1 MMKNL
6 KNILSCFL
14 LFITVTACTSQPAV
28 TSNEWD
34 KLDKIIAEIKLPSIS
49 STEFKLTDFGSTEEL
64 KSNIKPYLDKAIDK
78 CSSMG
83 GGKIIIPKGEYFSK
97 GPIHLKSNI
106 NLHFEDGVVIKFSN
120 NPDDYLPVVFTRW
133 EGVECYNYSPLI
145 YAYEQEN
152 IAITGNAVLDG
163 QADNNN
169 WWPWKGKTEYGFKKG
184 MPSQLDD
191 YARPRLLK
199 LDEDQVDVS
208 KRIFGEGY
216 YLRPNFL
223 QLYKCK
229 NILLSDIKLT
239 NSPMWVIHPVLC
251 ENVTIRNVKTVSHG
265 PNSDGCDPESS
276 RNVLIEDC
284 YFDNGDDCIAIK
296 SGRNFDGRR
305 IAVPS
310 ENIVI
315 RNCVMKDGHGGVV
328 IGSEVSGGCRNVF
341 AENCKMDSPNLD
353 RMLRI
358 KSNTLRGGFVENIFV
373 RNIEVGTVSN
383 AIFLIELL
391 YEMKT
396 NEQGKFPPIVRN
408 IHVEN
413 VISQKSE
420 YALQLIGIDNPPIE
434 EIYISDCEFN
444 NVEKG
449 NFIQN
454 VKSITLHNV
463 KVNGELIKEIK

>member
-1 MMKNL
+1 MTL
-6 KNILSCFL
+6 IKNIFSALLVFFAFLSCSDEP
-14 LFITVTACTSQPAV
+14 ITKN
-28 TSNEWD
+28 NEWD
-34 KLDKIIAEIKLPSIS
+34 QVDKIISEIKLPIIPSKQFSLVDFS
-49 STEFKLTDFGSTEEL
+49 SLEAL
-64 KSNIKPYLDKAIDK
+64 KQNIRPYLNKAIEDISK
-78 CSSMG
+78 DG

-106 NLHFEDGVVIKFSN
+106 HLHFEDGVVIKFSN
-120 NPDDYLPVVFTRW
+120 NPKDYLPVVFTRW

-145 YAYEQEN
+145 YAYDQEN

-163 QADNNN
+163 QADNEH

-184 MPSQLDD
+184 MPSQLDE

-199 LDEDQVDVS
+199 LDEEQVDVS

-251 ENVTIRNVKTVSHG
+251 ENVTIRNVKSISHG
-265 PNSDGCDPESS
+265 PNSDGCNPESS

-305 IAVPS
+305 IATPS

-341 AENCKMDSPNLD
+341 AEKCKMDSPNLD

-358 KSNTLRGGFVENIFV
+358 KSNSLRGGFVENIFV
-373 RNIEVGTVSN
+373 RDIEVGTVSN

-391 YEMKT
+391 YEMKEGEKG
-396 NEQGKFPPIVRN
+396 NFPPTVRN

-413 VISQKSE
+413 VKSNKSE
-420 YALQLIGIDNPPIE
+420 YGLQLIGIDNPPIE
-434 EIYISDCEFN
+434 EIYISNCEFN

-449 NFIQN
+449 NILQN
-454 VKSITLHNV
+454 VKSITLNNV
-463 KVNGELIKEIK
+463 KINGEVIKAIK

>member
-1 MMKNL
+1 M
-6 KNILSCFL
+6 NILKKIL
-14 LFITVTACTSQPAV
+14 LSLIIFFAAAFCNDQSI
-28 TSNEWD
+28 NRNDEW
-34 KLDKIIAEIKLPSIS
+34 KNLDKILTQIKLPQIPSAQ
-49 STEFKLTDFGSTEEL
+49 FKLTDFGPLDEIKT
-64 KSNIKPYLDKAIDK
+64 NIKPFIDEAVK
-78 CSSMG
+78 QCSSVG
-83 GGKIIIPKGEYFSK
+83 GGKIIVPKGEYFSK

-106 NLHFEDGVVIKFSN
+106 HLHFEDGVIIRFSN
-120 NPDDYLPVVFTRW
+120 NPSDYLPVVFTRW
-133 EGVECYNYSPLI
+133 EGVECYNYSSLI

-152 IAITGNAVLDG
+152 IAITGNAILDG
-163 QADNNN
+163 QADNQN
-169 WWPWKGKTEYGFKKG
+169 WWPWKGKTEYGFKIG
-184 MPSQLDD
+184 MPSQLDQN
-191 YARPRLLK
+191 ARARLFK
-199 LDEDQVDVS
+199 LDEEQVDVS
-208 KRIFGEGY
+208 KRIFGEGF

-229 NILLSDIKLT
+229 NILLSDIKFI

-251 ENVTIRNVKTVSHG
+251 ESVTIKNVKTVSHG
-265 PNSDGCDPESS
+265 PNSDGCNPESS

-310 ENIVI
+310 ENIII

-358 KSNTLRGGFVENIFV
+358 KSNSLRGGFVENIFV

-391 YEMKT
+391 YEMKE
-396 NEQGKFPPIVRN
+396 NEKGSYPPAVRN
-408 IHVEN
+408 IRVEN
-413 VISQKSE
+413 VKSQKSE
-420 YALQLIGIDNPPIE
+420 YALQLIGLDNPKIE
-434 EIYISDCEFN
+434 GIIISDCEFN

-449 NFIQN
+449 NYIQN
-454 VKSITLHNV
+454 VKSISLNNV
-463 KVNGELIKEIK
+463 RINGELIHEIK